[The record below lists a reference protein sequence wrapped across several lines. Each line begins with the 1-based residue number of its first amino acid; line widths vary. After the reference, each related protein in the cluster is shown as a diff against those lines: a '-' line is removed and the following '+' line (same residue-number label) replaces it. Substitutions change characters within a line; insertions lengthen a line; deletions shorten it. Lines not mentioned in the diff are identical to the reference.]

1 MEEEKKELK
10 QEPAAEDEKKIH
22 KKTKRKFLLLIP
34 ALIVLCVGLY
44 FVLRETGVINKYVYE
59 EVENLAEREEV
70 SFDNL
75 LFSYV
80 MVIYRGGQR
89 ERRWLCIMNTGDV
102 YAFEWNNE
110 LTPWDWY
117 YDGTEKMD
125 DNEPQLRGYNDANWG
140 KMQNVVY
147 LGKFSDSAVRR
158 LNSYVENFDIYG
170 EYYYSDPPQMD
181 VPDGGG
187 GQQERENVDEED
199 EEVELR
205 VYGAWL
211 FWHDPPEEY
220 IAISKHDLI
229 EWCRMN
235 QTWWGGYE
243 KEILERS
250 LDENAI
256 EAIKLFESSG
266 FYDKWVR
273 MCLNGY

>member
-34 ALIVLCVGLY
+34 ALIVLGVGLY

-59 EVENLAEREEV
+59 EVENLAEREGV
-70 SFDNL
+70 CFDNL
-75 LFSYV
+75 LFVYV
-80 MVIYRGGQR
+80 MVVYCGG
-89 ERRWLCIMNTGDV
+89 EWEARWLCIMNTGDV

-117 YDGTEKMD
+117 YEGVEEMNN
-125 DNEPQLRGYNDANWG
+125 NELHPRGYDDTSWE

-147 LGKFSDSAVRR
+147 LGRFSDSAVRR
-158 LNSYVENFDIYG
+158 LNSYVENYDLYAD
-170 EYYYSDPPQMD
+170 YYYLDPPQMG

-187 GQQERENVDEED
+187 GQQEREYMEEED
-199 EEVELR
+199 EEAEWR
-205 VYGAWL
+205 FYGVRL
-211 FWHDPPEEY
+211 YWHEQPEKY
-220 IAISKHDLI
+220 LSKHDLI
-229 EWCRMN
+229 ERCRMN

-256 EAIKLFESSG
+256 AAIKLFESSG
-266 FYDKWVR
+266 FYDRWVR